1 MMEKKT
7 TFAPLG
13 VVIYR
18 DSSVGDELLCG
29 CAEYLQLL
37 GHRLGGVVQSNV
49 YRSGRLKCDMYLRDL
64 LTCERIEISNNRG
77 NGANGCRLDG
87 SALARACVLGSEA
100 LRANIDLFVLNKFG
114 KEESE
119 GRGFRS
125 VIAEALIAGI
135 PVVVGVSERNIASL
149 TDFAGDAMKLIPA
162 EHRAIA
168 NWGREAIGRRRVL
181 FATVLGAE
189 S

>member
-1 MMEKKT
+1 MEKKT

-18 DSSVGDELLCG
+18 DSSVGDELFCG

-87 SALARACVLGSEA
+87 SALARACVLGSQA

-114 KEESE
+114 KERIRGQRISLRYCRSANYRNSGCR
-119 GRGFRS
+119 GRFR
-125 VIAEALIAGI
+125 AEYRK
-135 PVVVGVSERNIASL
+135 SYRFRWRRNGAYPGG
-149 TDFAGDAMKLIPA
+149 TPRHCKL
-162 EHRAIA
+162 
-168 NWGREAIGRRRVL
+168 G
-181 FATVLGAE
+181 